1 MMLTPR
7 HTKSG
12 FTLVEIMIAL
22 AILAVAMTAL
32 VETQGG
38 AVMATLDSQRYL
50 TATWLAQ
57 EKLSEVTL
65 RLDKEG
71 FTTSDIN
78 EEGDFS
84 ELAISFGDQELDDF
98 SEFKWAYTIRKID
111 LALGDM
117 SGAMDQLS
125 EAGYG
130 GSPEQQEQL
139 QQSEQGQDLSSLGI
153 QPDMV
158 GDMLSPYIR
167 EVRVIVWWGDDSE
180 FESDEGC
187 VSCVDITT
195 HVVNPSG
202 LTSIPQDATETP

>member
-1 MMLTPR
+1 MNQ
-7 HTKSG
+7 HTENRG

-38 AVMATLDSQRYL
+38 AVVATLDSQRYL

-57 EKLSEVTL
+57 EKLAEVTL

-71 FTTSDIN
+71 FTTRDIN

-84 ELAISFGDQELDDF
+84 DLSLTFGDDDMEDF
-98 SEFKWAYTIRKID
+98 SDYKRAYTIRQID

-117 SGAMDQLS
+117 SGAMDQLT

-130 GSPEQQEQL
+130 GSAEQQEQL
-139 QQSEQGQDLSSLGI
+139 EASQQGQDLSSLGI

-167 EVRVIVWWGDDSE
+167 EVRVIVWWGPDSE

-187 VSCVDITT
+187 FSCVDITS
-195 HVVNPSG
+195 HAVNPSG
-202 LTSIPQDATETP
+202 LTSIPQDATE